1 MAEDLAVVLDVAGT
15 MLKMYRV
22 AKDIPRGQ
30 IIERVVTWEL
40 IMEKKSR
47 ALVVPQVDPSK
58 VASCPPQEHVRRL
71 IIGRENRI
79 EISCSSTP
87 VSREEAIRVLQ
98 RSQVRVADI
107 QEVYRAVRA
116 RCPDKYQTTG
126 MIVDTDLE
134 EIAYTIS
141 TGGTPFPG
149 LKEVLEDIKA
159 MGADVYV
166 ASGDGMQSLVHL
178 TDLGIVSERIY
189 SAANPRRKREIVVGL
204 KDKYSNVA
212 MVGDGLNDIYALEA
226 ADLGILSVQQDSR
239 PAPSLLQTADEVMKD
254 IIELPGLL
262 KKVFP
267 DKKMPGQKTSVPKT
281 KYLHSS
287 IT

>member
-22 AKDIPRGQ
+22 AKDIPRGL
-30 IIERVVTWEL
+30 IIEKVVTWEL

-47 ALVVPQVDPSK
+47 ALVVPQIDPSK
-58 VASCPPQEHVRRL
+58 VASCPPQELVRTL
-71 IIGRENRI
+71 IDGRENSI

-87 VSREEAIRVLQ
+87 VSREEAIRVIQ
-98 RSQVRVADI
+98 RSHARMADI

-116 RCPDKYQTTG
+116 RCPNKYQTTG
-126 MIVDTDLE
+126 MIIDVDLE
-134 EIAYTIS
+134 EIAYAIS

-149 LKEVLEDIKA
+149 LKGVLKDIEA

-166 ASGDGMQSLVHL
+166 ASGDSMRSLAHL
-178 TDLGIVSERIY
+178 ADLGIRSDRIY
-189 SAANPRRKREIVVGL
+189 SVADPRRKREIVIGL
-204 KDKYSNVA
+204 KDKYSKVV

-239 PAPSLLQTADEVMKD
+239 PAPSLLQTADEIMRD

-262 KKVFP
+262 KKVLRTP
-267 DKKMPGQKTSVPKT
+267 RPSVPET
-281 KYLHSS
+281 GYLHSS